1 MPPPPPEM
9 RREVTTMSLRDHIQ
23 AGDFLI
29 TGEVAPPKGADFH
42 EMLEEAEHLRGRVH
56 GINVTDLQSA
66 VMRAS
71 SLAGCIK
78 LAQAGHDPVLQVV
91 CRDRNRISL
100 QSELLS
106 AAAFGITDFLAL
118 TGDYITLG
126 DDQAAKPVFDLDS
139 VNLITAAR
147 LLEGGHDLGGN
158 ELQGP
163 PPSFCIGCVVNP
175 GLDPLELQ
183 IMKLRKKIAA
193 GAEFVQTQAIYEPE
207 RLIRFH
213 EMAGDLGV
221 PVMAGLVVLKS
232 AGMARFMNANVAGVL
247 VPDELIERIKGSAD
261 RQQEAVA
268 ITVELIQALRPH
280 CDGVHLMPL
289 GWTHIVPAI
298 LDGAG
303 L

>member
-1 MPPPPPEM
+1 
-9 RREVTTMSLRDHIQ
+9 MSLREHIDR
-23 AGDFLI
+23 GEFLI
-29 TGEVAPPKGADFH
+29 TGEVAPPKGIDFH
-42 EMLEEAEHLRGRVH
+42 EMLEEAEHLRGRVL

-78 LAQAGHDPVLQVV
+78 LKEAGHHPILQVV

-126 DDQAAKPVFDLDS
+126 DDPDAKPVFDLDS
-139 VNLITAAR
+139 VQLITAAR
-147 LLEGGHDLGGN
+147 TLEQGKDLAGN

-163 PPSFCIGCVVNP
+163 PPKFCVGCVVNP

-207 RLIRFH
+207 RFIRFR

-221 PVMAGLVVLKS
+221 PVMAGIVVLKS
-232 AGMARFMNANVAGVL
+232 AGMARFMNQNVAGVH
-247 VPDELIERIKGSAD
+247 VPDDLIERMKNAQD
-261 RQQEAVA
+261 KQQETIA
-268 ITVELIQALRPH
+268 ITIELIQALRPY
-280 CDGVHLMPL
+280 CDGIHLMPL
-289 GWTHIVPAI
+289 GWTHVIPPV
-298 LDGAG
+298 LDGCG

>member
-1 MPPPPPEM
+1 
-9 RREVTTMSLRDHIQ
+9 MSLREHIDR
-23 AGDFLI
+23 GEFLI
-29 TGEVAPPKGADFH
+29 TGEVAPPKGTDFH

-78 LAQAGHDPVLQVV
+78 LKEAGHHPILQVV

-126 DDQAAKPVFDLDS
+126 DDPDAKPVFDLDS
-139 VNLITAAR
+139 VQLITAAR
-147 LLEGGHDLGGN
+147 TLEQGKDLAGN
-158 ELQGP
+158 ELQGEP
-163 PPSFCIGCVVNP
+163 PKFCVGCVVNP

-207 RLIRFH
+207 RFIRFR
-213 EMAGDLGV
+213 EEAGDLGV
-221 PVMAGLVVLKS
+221 PVMAGIVILKS
-232 AGMARFMNANVAGVL
+232 AGMARFMNQNVAGVH
-247 VPDELIERIKGSAD
+247 VPDELVERMKNAQD
-261 RQQEAVA
+261 KQQETIA
-268 ITVELIQALRPH
+268 ITIELIQALRPY
-280 CDGVHLMPL
+280 CDGIHLMPL
-289 GWTHIVPAI
+289 GWTHVIPPI
-298 LDGAG
+298 LDGCG

>member
-1 MPPPPPEM
+1 
-9 RREVTTMSLRDHIQ
+9 MSLREHIDR
-23 AGDFLI
+23 GEFLI
-29 TGEVAPPKGADFH
+29 TGEVAPPKGVDFH

-71 SLAGCIK
+71 SLAGCLK
-78 LAQAGHDPVLQVV
+78 LKEAGHHPILQVV

-126 DDQAAKPVFDLDS
+126 DDPDAKPVFDLDS
-139 VNLITAAR
+139 VQLITAAR
-147 LLEGGHDLGGN
+147 TLEQGRDLAGN

-163 PPSFCIGCVVNP
+163 PPKFCVGCVVNP

-183 IMKLRKKIAA
+183 IMKLRKKISA

-207 RLIRFH
+207 RFIRFR
-213 EMAGDLGV
+213 EEAGDLGV
-221 PVMAGLVVLKS
+221 PVMAGIVILKS
-232 AGMARFMNANVAGVL
+232 AGMARFMNQNVAGVH
-247 VPDELIERIKGSAD
+247 VPDELIERMKNAQD
-261 RQQEAVA
+261 KQQETIA
-268 ITVELIQALRPH
+268 ITIELIQALRPY
-280 CDGVHLMPL
+280 CDGIHLMPL
-289 GWTHIVPAI
+289 GWTHVIPPI
-298 LDGAG
+298 LDGCG

>member
-1 MPPPPPEM
+1 
-9 RREVTTMSLRDHIQ
+9 MSLREHIDR
-23 AGDFLI
+23 GEFLI
-29 TGEVAPPKGADFH
+29 TGEVAPPKGTDFH

-78 LAQAGHDPVLQVV
+78 LKEAGHHPILQVV

-126 DDQAAKPVFDLDS
+126 DDPDAKPVFDLDS
-139 VNLITAAR
+139 VQLITAAR
-147 LLEGGHDLGGN
+147 TLEQGKDLAGN
-158 ELQGP
+158 ELQGEP
-163 PPSFCIGCVVNP
+163 PKFCVGCVVNP

-207 RLIRFH
+207 RFIRFR
-213 EMAGDLGV
+213 EEAGDLGV
-221 PVMAGLVVLKS
+221 PVMAGIVILKS
-232 AGMARFMNANVAGVL
+232 AGMARFMNQSVAGVH
-247 VPDELIERIKGSAD
+247 VPDELIERMKNAQD
-261 RQQEAVA
+261 KQQETIA
-268 ITVELIQALRPH
+268 ITIELIQALRPY
-280 CDGVHLMPL
+280 CDGIHLMPL
-289 GWTHIVPAI
+289 GWTHVIPPI
-298 LDGAG
+298 LDGCG

>member
-1 MPPPPPEM
+1 
-9 RREVTTMSLRDHIQ
+9 MSLREHIDR
-23 AGDFLI
+23 GEFLI
-29 TGEVAPPKGADFH
+29 TGEVAPPKGTDFH

-78 LAQAGHDPVLQVV
+78 LKEAGHHPILQVV

-126 DDQAAKPVFDLDS
+126 DDPDAKPVFDLDS
-139 VNLITAAR
+139 VQLITAAR
-147 LLEGGHDLGGN
+147 TLEQGKDLAGN

-163 PPSFCIGCVVNP
+163 PPKFCVGCVVNP

-207 RLIRFH
+207 RFIRFR

-221 PVMAGLVVLKS
+221 PVMAGIVILKS
-232 AGMARFMNANVAGVL
+232 AGMARFMNQNVAGVH
-247 VPDELIERIKGSAD
+247 VPDELIERMKNAQD
-261 RQQEAVA
+261 KQQETIA
-268 ITVELIQALRPH
+268 ITIELIQALRPY
-280 CDGVHLMPL
+280 CDGIHLMPL
-289 GWTHIVPAI
+289 GWTHVIPPI
-298 LDGAG
+298 LDGCG